1 MKFKTK
7 LITLVVAFLAA
18 ISFALPSQ
26 VNAANTDMVDTSNNN
41 GLMTYDN
48 YYDMLVHYGV

>member
-26 VNAANTDMVDTSNNN
+26 VNAAKGASSRFRQTGS
-41 GLMTYDN
+41 GS
-48 YYDMLVHYGV
+48 

>member
-7 LITLVVAFLAA
+7 LITLVVAFSAA

-26 VNAANTDMVDTSNNN
+26 VNAALNGIDVSSNNGSYAVITDKN
-41 GLMTYDN
+41 SLCDN
-48 YYDMLVHYGV
+48 

>member
-1 MKFKTK
+1 MKLKTK

-26 VNAANTDMVDTSNNN
+26 VNAAKGDQARIGRSIREQVDDMEQIKTSS
-41 GLMTYDN
+41 
-48 YYDMLVHYGV
+48 